1 MTTFRNITMF
11 FFNIISWFYYSLVVS
26 PIFGG
31 SIMGIVGKFSHTY
44 ITAVVGGQALGGI
57 FAALTQIA
65 ALAIGASST
74 HSALVYFIIG
84 NLTILL
90 AILLYLYLSKSAF
103 FNFYVGDQSVI
114 NNIQNESL
122 QYQEVVS
129 YRIVLKKIWAYGL
142 CIFFIFVVTISVFP
156 GVMVLIESEGKG
168 HGSRWSGE

>member
-1 MTTFRNITMF
+1 
-11 FFNIISWFYYSLVVS
+11 
-26 PIFGG
+26 
-31 SIMGIVGKFSHTY
+31 MGIVGKFSHTY